1 MTHAILVETRGKI
14 VSLSQ
19 SQTRFMVKYLL
30 VEDER
35 FAYEELKRMMQ
46 RLRPSWQLAGW
57 AESVEQAV
65 LLLRQG
71 SLDLMIVDIRLSDG
85 LSFEIF
91 EQCPVDL
98 PVIFTTAYDEYA
110 IKAFKVNS
118 IDYLLKPIEESDL
131 EAALCKFER
140 NSALRS
146 AAPEYRQL
154 ELGYLAANK
163 KNRFLVQVG
172 DTFRYVETPD
182 VAFFYSEDKLTYLH
196 LFSGKRYIISYS
208 LDQLEGMLDRD
219 VFFRV
224 SRSCISNIRSIR
236 KSSRYFGSRLK
247 LYFEPECPH
256 EVLVSRSRVTDFLK
270 WVDGVV

>member
-1 MTHAILVETRGKI
+1 M
-14 VSLSQ
+14 
-19 SQTRFMVKYLL
+19 
-30 VEDER
+30 
-35 FAYEELKRMMQ
+35 
-46 RLRPSWQLAGW
+46 
-57 AESVEQAV
+57 
-65 LLLRQG
+65 
-71 SLDLMIVDIRLSDG
+71 
-85 LSFEIF
+85 
-91 EQCPVDL
+91 
-98 PVIFTTAYDEYA
+98 
-110 IKAFKVNS
+110 
-118 IDYLLKPIEESDL
+118 
-131 EAALCKFER
+131 
-140 NSALRS
+140 
-146 AAPEYRQL
+146 
-154 ELGYLAANK
+154 AANK

-236 KSSRYFGSRLK
+236 KSRLK

-256 EVLVSRSRVTDFLK
+256 EVLVSRSRVADFLK

>member
-1 MTHAILVETRGKI
+1 MI
-14 VSLSQ
+14 
-19 SQTRFMVKYLL
+19 KYLL

-46 RLRPSWQLAGW
+46 RLRPDYQLAGW

-65 LLLRQG
+65 LLLKQG
-71 SLDLMIVDIRLSDG
+71 GIDLLIVDIRLSDG

-110 IKAFKVNS
+110 IKAFKLNS

-131 EAALCKFER
+131 EVALRKFER
-140 NSALRS
+140 NSVLRS
-146 AAPEYRQL
+146 AAPQYKQL
-154 ELGYLAANK
+154 EQGYLAANK

-172 DTFRYVETPD
+172 DIFRYVETVD

-196 LFSGKRYIISYS
+196 LFSGKKYIINYS
-208 LDQLEGMLDRD
+208 LDQLETMLDRS

-224 SRSCISNIRSIR
+224 SRNCISNIKSIS

-247 LYFEPECPH
+247 LHFEPECPH
-256 EVLVSRSRVTDFLK
+256 EVLVSRSRVADFLK

>member
-1 MTHAILVETRGKI
+1 MI
-14 VSLSQ
+14 
-19 SQTRFMVKYLL
+19 KYLL

-46 RLRPSWQLAGW
+46 SLRPDYQLAGW

-65 LLLRQG
+65 LLLKQG
-71 SLDLMIVDIRLSDG
+71 GIDLLIVDIRLSDG

-118 IDYLLKPIEESDL
+118 IDYLLKPIEECDL

-140 NSALRS
+140 NGMLRS
-146 AAPEYRQL
+146 AAPECKQL
-154 ELGYLAANK
+154 EMGYLAANK

-172 DTFRYVETPD
+172 DTFRYVETAD
-182 VAFFYSEDKLTYLH
+182 IAFFYSEDKLTYLH
-196 LFSGKRYIISYS
+196 LFSGKRYIINYS
-208 LDQLEGMLDRD
+208 LEQLESMLDRC

-224 SRSCISNIRSIR
+224 SRNCIANIKSLC

-247 LYFEPECPH
+247 LYFQPECPH
-256 EVLVSRSRVTDFLK
+256 EVLVSRSRVADFLK